1 MASRSGAPVARQR
14 SASFDDGPVNPY
26 RSGKAAGAAMYPR
39 QADVDGAHDS
49 TKRDRNPFMSI
60 PDPLLPDEPLPQRI
74 SRIFAWL
81 AGGCILFG
89 CGALISADV
98 VTRFVFKR
106 GMIESFEIS
115 GYMLAACIG
124 LGLAFTVTSK
134 SNIRVD
140 ILLDAFPY
148 RLRVACDLLAAVA
161 LAVIA
166 VALVWFAW
174 KTLAQS
180 WSMNA
185 RSTSIMQTP
194 MVLPQGIWWI
204 GLLWFAFMAIL
215 LPLQAILRLLATDQR
230 GFDRLI
236 GSLRVTEELEQAG
249 IDMARIEP
257 KADAK
262 TGAPQK

>member
-1 MASRSGAPVARQR
+1 MYPWPANAPGCAWLNEARQ
-14 SASFDDGPVNPY
+14 
-26 RSGKAAGAAMYPR
+26 K
-39 QADVDGAHDS
+39 
-49 TKRDRNPFMSI
+49 TFMSK

-81 AGGCILFG
+81 AGACILLG

-98 VTRFVFKR
+98 VTRFIFKR

-148 RLRVACDLLAAVA
+148 RLRAACDLLAACA

-166 VALVWFAW
+166 VVLVWFAW

-194 MVLPQGIWWI
+194 MVLPQGVWWI
-204 GLLWFAFMAIL
+204 GLLWFAFMAVL
-215 LPLQAILRLLATDQR
+215 LPLQAILRLLAADQR
-230 GFDRLI
+230 GFDKLI

-249 IDMARIEP
+249 IDMAKIEP
-257 KADAK
+257 KTQPK
-262 TGAPQK
+262 TQPNPGASQP

>member
-1 MASRSGAPVARQR
+1 
-14 SASFDDGPVNPY
+14 
-26 RSGKAAGAAMYPR
+26 
-39 QADVDGAHDS
+39 
-49 TKRDRNPFMSI
+49 MSN

-81 AGGCILFG
+81 AGACILFG
-89 CGALISADV
+89 CGALISPDV
-98 VTRFVFKR
+98 VTRFIFKR

-148 RLRVACDLLAAVA
+148 RLRAACDLLAAVA

-194 MVLPQGIWWI
+194 MVLPQGVWWI
-204 GLLWFAFMAIL
+204 GLLWFAFMAVL
-215 LPLQAILRLLATDQR
+215 LPLQAILRLLAADQR
-230 GFDRLI
+230 GFDKLI
-236 GSLRVTEELEQAG
+236 GSLHYREVRAG
-249 IDMARIEP
+249 RHRYGRRSSRSRRHRSHDRHRIQPADRPDGAQPAGRCGARDMGILRRNTP
-257 KADAK
+257 SFR
-262 TGAPQK
+262 

>member
-1 MASRSGAPVARQR
+1 
-14 SASFDDGPVNPY
+14 
-26 RSGKAAGAAMYPR
+26 
-39 QADVDGAHDS
+39 
-49 TKRDRNPFMSI
+49 MSN

-74 SRIFAWL
+74 SRIFAWF
-81 AGGCILFG
+81 AGACILFG
-89 CGALISADV
+89 CGALISVDV

-148 RLRVACDLLAAVA
+148 RLRAACDLLAAIA

-166 VALVWFAW
+166 VALVWFTW

-185 RSTSIMQTP
+185 KSTSVMQTP
-194 MVLPQGIWWI
+194 MVLPQGLWWI
-204 GLLWFAFMAIL
+204 GLLWFALMAVL
-215 LPLQAILRLLATDQR
+215 LPLQAIMRLVAADQR
-230 GFDRLI
+230 GFDKLI

-249 IDMARIEP
+249 IDMA
-257 KADAK
+257 KAK
-262 TGAPQK
+262 TQAKSGASQP

>member
-1 MASRSGAPVARQR
+1 
-14 SASFDDGPVNPY
+14 
-26 RSGKAAGAAMYPR
+26 MYPGPANAPGCAWLDEVR
-39 QADVDGAHDS
+39 Q
-49 TKRDRNPFMSI
+49 KIFMSN

-81 AGGCILFG
+81 AGACILFG

-98 VTRFVFKR
+98 VTRFIFKR

-148 RLRVACDLLAAVA
+148 RLRAACDLLAAVA

-185 RSTSIMQTP
+185 KSTSIMQTP
-194 MVLPQGIWWI
+194 MVLPQGVWWI

-215 LPLQAILRLLATDQR
+215 LPLQAILRFLAKDQR

-236 GSLRVTEELEQAG
+236 GSLRVSEEIEQAG
-249 IDMARIEP
+249 IDLARIEP
-257 KADAK
+257 K
-262 TGAPQK
+262 TEPGAPQP

>member
-1 MASRSGAPVARQR
+1 MYQVRRVCLDGGAVEII
-14 SASFDDGPVNPY
+14 
-26 RSGKAAGAAMYPR
+26 
-39 QADVDGAHDS
+39 
-49 TKRDRNPFMSI
+49 MSK
-60 PDPLLPDEPLPQRI
+60 PDLLLPDEPWPQRI

-81 AGGCILFG
+81 AGACILFG

-98 VTRFVFKR
+98 ITRFLFKR

-140 ILLDAFPY
+140 ILLNAFPY
-148 RLRVACDLLAAVA
+148 RLRAACDLLAAIV

-166 VALVWFAW
+166 LALVWFCW

-180 WSMNA
+180 WAMNA

-194 MVLPQGIWWI
+194 MVLPQGVWWI
-204 GLLWFAFMAIL
+204 GLFWFAFMALL
-215 LPLQAILRLLATDQR
+215 LPLQAILRLQAGDQR
-230 GFDRLI
+230 GFDKMI
-236 GSLRVTEELEQAG
+236 GSLQVIEELEQAG
-249 IDMARIEP
+249 VDLDKPEP
-257 KADAK
+257 
-262 TGAPQK
+262 TREVSQR

>member
-1 MASRSGAPVARQR
+1 M
-14 SASFDDGPVNPY
+14 SA
-26 RSGKAAGAAMYPR
+26 
-39 QADVDGAHDS
+39 
-49 TKRDRNPFMSI
+49 

-89 CGALISADV
+89 CGALISLDV
-98 VTRFVFKR
+98 VTRFIFKR

-140 ILLDAFPY
+140 ILLDALPY
-148 RLRVACDLLAAVA
+148 RLRAACDLLAAFA

-166 VALVWFAW
+166 VALVWFTW

-194 MVLPQGIWWI
+194 MVLPQGVWWI
-204 GLLWFAFMAIL
+204 GLLWFAFMAVL
-215 LPLQAILRLLATDQR
+215 LPLQAILRLLAGDQR
-230 GFDRLI
+230 GFDHLI
-236 GSLRVTEELEQAG
+236 GSLRVAEELQQAG
-249 IDMARIEP
+249 IDLAEAEP
-257 KADAK
+257 PK
-262 TGAPQK
+262 TELRSGASQP

>member
-1 MASRSGAPVARQR
+1 MYPWPANAPGCAWLNEARQ
-14 SASFDDGPVNPY
+14 
-26 RSGKAAGAAMYPR
+26 K
-39 QADVDGAHDS
+39 
-49 TKRDRNPFMSI
+49 TFMSN

-81 AGGCILFG
+81 AGACILLG

-98 VTRFVFKR
+98 VTRFIFKR

-148 RLRVACDLLAAVA
+148 RLRAACDLLAACA

-166 VALVWFAW
+166 VVLVWFAW

-194 MVLPQGIWWI
+194 MVLPQGVWWI
-204 GLLWFAFMAIL
+204 GLLWFAFMAVL
-215 LPLQAILRLLATDQR
+215 LPLQAILRLLAADQR
-230 GFDRLI
+230 GFDKLI

-249 IDMARIEP
+249 IDMAKIEP
-257 KADAK
+257 KTQPK
-262 TGAPQK
+262 TQSNPGASQP

>member
-1 MASRSGAPVARQR
+1 MRGHVPMACKVHRKRS
-14 SASFDDGPVNPY
+14 
-26 RSGKAAGAAMYPR
+26 M
-39 QADVDGAHDS
+39 S
-49 TKRDRNPFMSI
+49 T

-81 AGGCILFG
+81 AGACILFG

-98 VTRFVFKR
+98 VTRFIFKR
-106 GMIESFEIS
+106 GMIESFEVS

-140 ILLDAFPY
+140 ILLDAVPY
-148 RLRVACDLLAAVA
+148 RLRAACDLLAAVA

-194 MVLPQGIWWI
+194 MVLPQGVWWI
-204 GLLWFAFMAIL
+204 GLLWFAFMAVL
-215 LPLQAILRLLATDQR
+215 LPLQAVLRLLAGNRR
-230 GFDRLI
+230 GYDELI
-236 GSLRVTEELEQAG
+236 GSLRVTEEMEQAG
-249 IDMARIEP
+249 IDLSRIDLKAEP
-257 KADAK
+257 KPE
-262 TGAPQK
+262 APRS

>member
-1 MASRSGAPVARQR
+1 
-14 SASFDDGPVNPY
+14 
-26 RSGKAAGAAMYPR
+26 
-39 QADVDGAHDS
+39 
-49 TKRDRNPFMSI
+49 MSN

-74 SRIFAWL
+74 SRIFAWF
-81 AGGCILFG
+81 AGACILFG

-98 VTRFVFKR
+98 ITRFLFKR

-148 RLRVACDLLAAVA
+148 RLRAACDLLASIA

-166 VALVWFAW
+166 LALVWFCW

-180 WSMNA
+180 WAMNA

-194 MVLPQGIWWI
+194 MVLPQGVWWI
-204 GLLWFAFMAIL
+204 GLFWFALMAVL
-215 LPLQAILRLLATDQR
+215 LPLQAILRLLAGDQR
-230 GFDRLI
+230 GFDKLI

-249 IDMARIEP
+249 IDLAKAEP
-257 KADAK
+257 K
-262 TGAPQK
+262 PQVPQP

>member
-1 MASRSGAPVARQR
+1 MNS
-14 SASFDDGPVNPY
+14 
-26 RSGKAAGAAMYPR
+26 
-39 QADVDGAHDS
+39 
-49 TKRDRNPFMSI
+49 
-60 PDPLLPDEPLPQRI
+60 PDPLLPDEPWPQRI

-81 AGGCILFG
+81 AGACILFG
-89 CGALISADV
+89 CGALISIDV
-98 VTRFVFKR
+98 VTRFIFRR
-106 GMIESFEIS
+106 GMIESFEVS

-148 RLRVACDLLAAVA
+148 RLRAACDLLAAFA

-180 WSMNA
+180 WTMNA

-194 MVLPQGIWWI
+194 MVLPQGVWWI
-204 GLLWFAFMAIL
+204 GLLWFAFMAML
-215 LPLQAILRLLATDQR
+215 LPLQAILRLLAADQR
-230 GFDRLI
+230 GFDKLI

-249 IDMARIEP
+249 IDLARPDSKPEVSRS
-257 KADAK
+257 
-262 TGAPQK
+262 

>member
-1 MASRSGAPVARQR
+1 MYPWPANAPGCAWLNEARQ
-14 SASFDDGPVNPY
+14 
-26 RSGKAAGAAMYPR
+26 K
-39 QADVDGAHDS
+39 
-49 TKRDRNPFMSI
+49 TFMSN

-81 AGGCILFG
+81 AGACILLG

-98 VTRFVFKR
+98 VTRFIFKR

-148 RLRVACDLLAAVA
+148 RLRAACDLLAACA

-166 VALVWFAW
+166 VVLVWFAW

-194 MVLPQGIWWI
+194 MVLPQGVWWI
-204 GLLWFAFMAIL
+204 GLLWFAFMAVL
-215 LPLQAILRLLATDQR
+215 LPLQAILRLLAADQR
-230 GFDRLI
+230 GFDKLI

-249 IDMARIEP
+249 IDMAKIEP
-257 KADAK
+257 K
-262 TGAPQK
+262 TQPNPGTSQP

>member
-1 MASRSGAPVARQR
+1 
-14 SASFDDGPVNPY
+14 
-26 RSGKAAGAAMYPR
+26 
-39 QADVDGAHDS
+39 
-49 TKRDRNPFMSI
+49 MSI

-81 AGGCILFG
+81 AGACILFG

-148 RLRVACDLLAAVA
+148 RLRAAGDLLAACA

-166 VALVWFAW
+166 VALVWFCW

-180 WSMNA
+180 WTMNA
-185 RSTSIMQTP
+185 RSTSVMQTP
-194 MVLPQGIWWI
+194 MVLPQAVWWI
-204 GLLWFAFMAIL
+204 GLLWFAFMAVL
-215 LPLQAILRLLATDQR
+215 LPLQAILRLLAADQR
-230 GFDRLI
+230 GFDKLI
-236 GSLRVTEELEQAG
+236 GSLRVTEEIEQAG
-249 IDMARIEP
+249 IDLAKVAP
-257 KADAK
+257 K
-262 TGAPQK
+262 TQPNPGATQS